1 MIAIKFYLA
10 YTYIS
15 SNFFVKRPS
24 LFIIKKCLVLG
35 LSDFLSVI
43 YLPGISVP
51 EPKFYFKFQK
61 FTSNE
66 EK

>member
-1 MIAIKFYLA
+1 M
-10 YTYIS
+10 
-15 SNFFVKRPS
+15 KRPS

-51 EPKFYFKFQK
+51 EPKFYCKFQI
-61 FTSNE
+61 FGSNDE
-66 EK
+66 E